1 MQVNNGDQVIEVD
14 DGMYCSI
21 AVDEALNSMCQGS
34 EAAFREV
41 AISFFGFNED
51 DLARLFPI
59 ESRYREILED
69 GLVDGQCV
77 DFAEVRMYV
86 LALAWDKMKDESLAP
101 RAAIQAAWIDT
112 RFMCEDYG
120 VRL

>member
-1 MQVNNGDQVIEVD
+1 MQVNNGDQTIEID

-21 AVDEALNSMCQGS
+21 AVDEALNNMCQGS

-59 ESRYREILED
+59 ESRYRDVLDE
-69 GLVDGQCV
+69 GLAGGQCL
-77 DFAEVRMYV
+77 DFAEVRIYV
-86 LALAWDKMKDESLAP
+86 LALAWDKMKDEGVSP
-101 RAAIQAAWIDT
+101 RSAIQSAWVDV
-112 RFMCEDYG
+112 RFMCEEYG